1 MLAEISNIYS
11 CFIYLWVL
19 IAEWELKY
27 LERMELNEY
36 NKTKC
41 TDALSKSLS
50 KTLKN
55 EKLQGIANVDVND
68 VSVKSRTLEIKFTVS
83 YIFCIPTVEV
93 FSEVVS
99 KCFEKN
105 NLTYIS
111 IKNGKEVSR

>member
-1 MLAEISNIYS
+1 MLGEISNIYS

-27 LERMELNEY
+27 KERMEFNDH
-36 NKTKC
+36 NRTRC
-41 TDALSKSLS
+41 ADALSKSLS

-55 EKLQGIANVDVND
+55 EKLQGIATVDWND
-68 VSVKSRTLEIKFTVS
+68 FCVKSRTLEIKFSVT

-93 FSEVVS
+93 FSEVVR

-111 IKNGKEVSR
+111 IRNGREVSR

>member
-11 CFIYLWVL
+11 CFIYLWIL

-27 LERMELNEY
+27 RERMELSDYNE
-36 NKTKC
+36 TKRA
-41 TDALSKSLS
+41 DALSKTLS

-55 EKLQGIANVDVND
+55 EKLQGIATLDVND
-68 VSVKSRTLEIKFTVS
+68 ICVKSRTLKIKFTVTN
-83 YIFCIPTVEV
+83 IFCIPTVKD
-93 FSEVVS
+93 FSKVVR

-111 IKNGKEVSR
+111 IKKGREVSR